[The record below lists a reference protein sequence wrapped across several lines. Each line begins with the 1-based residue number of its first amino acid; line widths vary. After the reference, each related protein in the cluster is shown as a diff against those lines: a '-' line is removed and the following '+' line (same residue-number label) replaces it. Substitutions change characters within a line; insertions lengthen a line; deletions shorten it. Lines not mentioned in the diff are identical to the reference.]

1 MNKDKF
7 PKANIRFFS
16 RLTIVYTLVS
26 SIFFLVLVV
35 TKISNN
41 ESLVPKAFKI
51 ILLYLLIVFFFYS
64 VVYFVTILFSKNEFY
79 RLKLLISL
87 CVNDLLLL
95 LVWLWD
101 PFSLLSFF
109 LGWLFWERHKT
120 YNVWSPFSPN

>member
-109 LGWLFWERHKT
+109 LG
-120 YNVWSPFSPN
+120 